1 MPLQSRSV
9 PAETFYQ
16 MAIGGDVKADVVP
29 DTV

>member
-1 MPLQSRSV
+1 VPLQRSSV
-9 PAETFYQ
+9 PAEAFYQ